1 MNFEESADVLQN
13 VRDRYAGVASSK
25 LTNDVNE
32 VRAVAA
38 AFGYSDE
45 ELASLPA
52 EANMGL
58 SCGNPVALASL
69 RAGEVVVDLGCGG
82 GLDVLLASKQVG
94 PSGKA
99 IGIDMTA
106 EMLDR
111 ARAGAAKVGAT
122 NVEFHLT
129 TIDSL
134 PLEDDSV
141 DCIISNCVINLAPD
155 KAAVFREMLR
165 VLKPG
170 GRLAIS
176 DIALRKPLPPEA
188 RESIEAASG
197 CISGAILIDDYRAGL
212 QAAGFSATT
221 VTGTGADLNAYAKL
235 GESGC
240 CASDSA
246 NSSGCCGPPNSEQ
259 GTLHGQLTEV
269 LAQFDANDYAAS
281 VRVHAVKS
289 ADGDKSEIGGVPE
302 NRRIEIYDRA
312 MCCSTGVC
320 GPQVD
325 PVLPRFSADLDWL
338 KSRGHSVTRFNLSQ
352 DPAEFASN
360 ELVKQVLTKEGVETL
375 PLVIVDGRIVSRGEY
390 PSREKLAMWTGT
402 SINPEARLPLA
413 DSDGCCRGDTG
424 CC

>member
-1 MNFEESADVLQN
+1 MSVEEPADVLQN
-13 VRDRYAGVASSK
+13 VRDRYAGVASSE
-25 LTNDVNE
+25 LSNDANE

-38 AFGYSDE
+38 AFGYSDD

-69 RAGEVVVDLGCGG
+69 QAGETVVDLGCGG
-82 GLDVLLASKQVG
+82 GLDVILASKQVG
-94 PSGKA
+94 PTGTA

-122 NVEFHLT
+122 NVQFHLA

-176 DIALRKPLPPEA
+176 DIALKKPLPTEVKENIDA
-188 RESIEAASG
+188 YVG
-197 CISGAILIDDYRAGL
+197 CISGAILIDEYREGL
-212 QAAGFSATT
+212 RAAGFSATA
-221 VTGTGADLNAYAKL
+221 VTGTDADLNAYAKV

-240 CASDSA
+240 CAGDSVDA
-246 NSSGCCGPPNSEQ
+246 SGCCAPTNSEQ

-269 LAQFDANDYAAS
+269 LSQFDANDYAAS

-289 ADGDKSEIGGVPE
+289 ANGNESVVDRGPA
-302 NRRIEIYDRA
+302 NRHIKIYDRA

-325 PVLPRFSADLDWL
+325 PVLPRFAADLDWL
-338 KSRGHSVTRFNLSQ
+338 KSQGHSVTRFNLSQ
-352 DPAEFASN
+352 DPAEYASN
-360 ELVKQVLTKEGVETL
+360 EVVKKMLADEGVDCL
-375 PLVIVDGRIVSRGEY
+375 PLVIVDDRVVSRSEY
-390 PSREKLAMWTGT
+390 PSRENLALWTGT
-402 SINPEARLPLA
+402 IIEKVTSLPLK
-413 DSDGCCRGDTG
+413 DSGGCCGDTG